1 MSSLQLGD
9 KYPFDGS
16 DDFRNG
22 IEDATPP
29 QDWAHRAVRGII
41 ADLTDRRNIKRG
53 FENIDEDIR
62 IEIVA
67 TLSQIVRQAYAE
79 RVIEINA
86 CYANTRTTD

>member
-9 KYPFDGS
+9 QYPFDGS
-16 DDFRNG
+16 DDFWNG
-22 IEDATPP
+22 REDATPP
-29 QDWAHRAVRGII
+29 QDWAHRAVRGVIE
-41 ADLTDRRNIKRG
+41 DLKGRRSIKRG

-67 TLSQIVRQAYAE
+67 TLSKIIRQAYAE

-86 CYANTRTTD
+86 GYANTSTTD